1 MKMNLFK
8 SFLVCGAT
16 LCGTILAA
24 QGEPAVLVSDV
35 VEVSE
40 TGIRQYIGRLDAI
53 NDATIP
59 ARVSGELMKCNFKEG
74 DFVQKDTVLFELDDA
89 IYQADYDSAAA
100 QVKQAEAQIKQ
111 AGAQIKQANA
121 QIAQANAQMKQA
133 EAQIKQANANKK
145 YADDEFIRAEKL
157 KNVEAQKSLDAA
169 TRDQALADAQLA
181 GAEAQ
186 IAAAKAAKATAEGNL
201 NAAEAAMESAKSA
214 LAVAKAAL
222 KNAEINL
229 SYTKI
234 KAPFSGKI
242 GKATY
247 SVGNY
252 VTPAS
257 GSLAQITQINP
268 VYVRFAISE
277 PDLLNFV
284 ATAANMERTNSGSV
298 KKSAAELLK
307 EYAKVH
313 ITLSNKLAYDKPATI
328 TIVDNKIDRSTG
340 TVMLWATIDNSDNY
354 LTPGALVTVQL
365 TKKIDVRKPAVPIS
379 AIQIS
384 QQGQFV
390 WVLNSET
397 NEVAPMPVQPGEIIG
412 AHQIVSGVS
421 PGQKVVIDGMHKI
434 IPIPGKASKVK
445 PTYKNVPT
453 AE

>member
-1 MKMNLFK
+1 M
-8 SFLVCGAT
+8 
-16 LCGTILAA
+16 I
-24 QGEPAVLVSDV
+24 
-35 VEVSE
+35 EVSE
-40 TGIRQYIGRLDAI
+40 TGIRQYIGRLDAV

-59 ARVSGELMKCNFKEG
+59 ARVSGELVKCNFKEG
-74 DFVQKDTVLFELDDA
+74 DFVAKDTVLFELDDA
-89 IYQADYDSAAA
+89 IYQAAYDSAAA

-214 LAVAKAAL
+214 LAAAKAAL

-229 SYTKI
+229 GYTKI

-242 GKATY
+242 GKATF

-257 GSLAQITQINP
+257 GSLAQITQIDP
-268 VYVRFAISE
+268 VYVRYSISE
-277 PDLLNFV
+277 PDYLKFIS
-284 ATAANMERTNSGSV
+284 AAAMDAAKAGSG
-298 KKSAAELLK
+298 KKTAAELLK
-307 EYAKVH
+307 EYASVH
-313 ITLSNKLAYDKPATI
+313 ITISNKVPYAFPATI
-328 TIVDNKIDRSTG
+328 TIIDNKIDRSTG
-340 TVMLWATIDNSDNY
+340 TLMLWATIDNKEQL
-354 LTPGALVTVQL
+354 LTPGALVTVQM
-365 TKKIDVRKPAVPIS
+365 TKKIAEKKPAVPIS

-390 WVLNSET
+390 WVLNPET

-412 AHQIVSGVS
+412 AHQIVTGLH

-434 IPIPGKASKVK
+434 IPRPGQAPKVK
-445 PTYKNVPT
+445 PVYKNIPA

>member
-1 MKMNLFK
+1 MKSSILKTVVISCTAF
-8 SFLVCGAT
+8 CGAV
-16 LCGTILAA
+16 LSA
-24 QGEPAVLVSDV
+24 QGIPAVTVSDV
-35 VEVSE
+35 IEINE

-53 NDATIP
+53 HDATIP

-74 DFVQKDTVLFELDDA
+74 DFVQKDSVLFELDDA
-89 IYQADYDSAAA
+89 IYKAAQESASA
-100 QVKQAEAQIKQ
+100 QVKQAKAQIEQSK
-111 AGAQIKQANA
+111 AQILQAKA
-121 QIAQANAQMKQA
+121 QLAQADAQMKQA
-133 EAQIKQANANKK
+133 QAQIKQANANKK
-145 YADDEFIRAEKL
+145 YADDEFKRAEKL
-157 KNVEAQKSLDAA
+157 KNVEAQKSHDVAA
-169 TRDQALADAQLA
+169 RDQALAEAQLA
-181 GAEAQ
+181 AAEAQ
-186 IAAAKAAKATAEGNL
+186 IAAAQAAKATAEGNMK
-201 NAAEAAMESAKSA
+201 AAEAALEAAKSA
-214 LAVAKAAL
+214 LAAAQAAL

-234 KAPFSGKI
+234 KAPFAGKI

-277 PDLLNFV
+277 PDFLNFI
-284 ATAANMERTNSGSV
+284 ATAAKQESAKSGSV

-307 EYAKVH
+307 EYASVH

-365 TKKIDVRKPAVPIS
+365 TKKIEVRKPAVPIS

-390 WVLNSET
+390 WVLNPAT
-397 NEVAPMPVQPGEIIG
+397 NEVVQTPVTPGEVIG
-412 AHQIVSGVS
+412 AHQLVSGIN

-434 IPIPGKASKVK
+434 IPRPGQAPKVK
-445 PTYKNVPT
+445 PVYKNIPA

>member
-8 SFLVCGAT
+8 SFLVCGMT

-40 TGIRQYIGRLDAI
+40 TGIRQYIGRLDAV

-59 ARVSGELMKCNFKEG
+59 ARVSGELVKCNFKEG
-74 DFVQKDTVLFELDDA
+74 DFVAKDTVLFELDDA
-89 IYQADYDSAAA
+89 IYQAAYDSAAA

-214 LAVAKAAL
+214 LAAAKAAL

-229 SYTKI
+229 GYTKI

-242 GKATY
+242 GKATF

-257 GSLAQITQINP
+257 GSLAQITQIDP
-268 VYVRFAISE
+268 VYVRYSISE
-277 PDLLNFV
+277 PDYLKFIS
-284 ATAANMERTNSGSV
+284 AAAAMDAAKAGSG
-298 KKSAAELLK
+298 KKTAAELLK
-307 EYAKVH
+307 EYASVH
-313 ITLSNKLAYDKPATI
+313 ITISNKVPYAFPATI
-328 TIVDNKIDRSTG
+328 TIIDNKIDRSTG
-340 TVMLWATIDNSDNY
+340 TLMLWATIDNKEQL
-354 LTPGALVTVQL
+354 LTPGALVTVQM
-365 TKKIDVRKPAVPIS
+365 TKKIAEKKPAVPIS

-390 WVLNSET
+390 WVLNPET

-412 AHQIVSGVS
+412 AHQIVTGLH

-434 IPIPGKASKVK
+434 IPRPGQAPKVK
-445 PTYKNVPT
+445 PVYKNIPA

>member
-40 TGIRQYIGRLDAI
+40 TGIRQYIGRLDAV

-59 ARVSGELMKCNFKEG
+59 ARVSGELVKCNFKEG
-74 DFVQKDTVLFELDDA
+74 DFVAKDTVLFELDDA
-89 IYQADYDSAAA
+89 IYQAAYDSAAA

-214 LAVAKAAL
+214 LAAAKAAL
-222 KNAEINL
+222 KNTEINL
-229 SYTKI
+229 GYTKI

-242 GKATY
+242 GKATF

-257 GSLAQITQINP
+257 GSLAQITQIDP
-268 VYVRFAISE
+268 VYVRYSISE
-277 PDLLNFV
+277 PDYLKFIS
-284 ATAANMERTNSGSV
+284 AAAAMDAAKAGSG
-298 KKSAAELLK
+298 KKTAAELLK
-307 EYAKVH
+307 EYASVH
-313 ITLSNKLAYDKPATI
+313 ITISNKVPYAFPATI
-328 TIVDNKIDRSTG
+328 TIIDNKIDRSTG
-340 TVMLWATIDNSDNY
+340 TLMLWATIDNKEQL
-354 LTPGALVTVQL
+354 LTPGALVTVQM
-365 TKKIDVRKPAVPIS
+365 TKKIAEKKPAVPIS
-379 AIQIS
+379 AIQIG

-390 WVLNSET
+390 WVLNPETSE
-397 NEVAPMPVQPGEIIG
+397 VVPMPVQPGEIIG
-412 AHQIVSGVS
+412 AHQIVTGLH

-434 IPIPGKASKVK
+434 IPRPGQAPKVK
-445 PTYKNVPT
+445 PVYKNVPT

>member
-40 TGIRQYIGRLDAI
+40 TGIRQYIGRLDAV

-59 ARVSGELMKCNFKEG
+59 ARVSGELVKCNFKEG
-74 DFVQKDTVLFELDDA
+74 DFVAKDTVLFELDDA
-89 IYQADYDSAAA
+89 IYQAAYDSAAA

-111 AGAQIKQANA
+111 AG
-121 QIAQANAQMKQA
+121 
-133 EAQIKQANANKK
+133 AQIKQANANKK

-214 LAVAKAAL
+214 LAAAKAAL

-229 SYTKI
+229 GYTKI

-242 GKATY
+242 GKATF

-257 GSLAQITQINP
+257 GSLAQITQIDP
-268 VYVRFAISE
+268 VYVRYSISE
-277 PDLLNFV
+277 PDYLKFIS
-284 ATAANMERTNSGSV
+284 AAAAMDAAKAGSG
-298 KKSAAELLK
+298 KKTAAELLK
-307 EYAKVH
+307 EYASVH
-313 ITLSNKLAYDKPATI
+313 ITISNKVPYAFPATI
-328 TIVDNKIDRSTG
+328 TIIDNKIDRSTG
-340 TVMLWATIDNSDNY
+340 TLMLWATIDNKEQL
-354 LTPGALVTVQL
+354 LTPGALVTVQMA
-365 TKKIDVRKPAVPIS
+365 KKIAEKKPAVPIS

-390 WVLNSET
+390 WVLNPET

-412 AHQIVSGVS
+412 AHQIVTGLH

-434 IPIPGKASKVK
+434 IPRPGQAPKVK
-445 PTYKNVPT
+445 PVYKNIPA

>member
-1 MKMNLFK
+1 MKINLFK
-8 SFLVCGAT
+8 SFLICGAA
-16 LCGTILAA
+16 LCSTALAA
-24 QGEPAVLVSDV
+24 QDAPAVLISDV
-35 VEVSE
+35 VEVNE

-89 IYQADYDSAAA
+89 IYKAAYDSAKA
-100 QVKQAEAQIKQ
+100 QVAQATAQISQAKAQISQAEAQI
-111 AGAQIKQANA
+111 
-121 QIAQANAQMKQA
+121 AQADAQMKQA

-145 YADDEFIRAEKL
+145 YADDELTRAEKL
-157 KNVEAQKSLDAA
+157 KNVEAQKSHDAA
-169 TRDQALADAQLA
+169 TRDQALAEAQLA

-186 IAAAKAAKATAEGNL
+186 IAAAKAARATAEGNL
-201 NAAEAAMESAKSA
+201 NAA
-214 LAVAKAAL
+214 KAAL
-222 KNAEINL
+222 EAAKSSLAAALAAQKNAEINL

-242 GKATY
+242 GKATF

-277 PDLLNFV
+277 PDYLNFV
-284 ATAANMERTNSGSV
+284 AAAANMERAKNGSV

-307 EYAKVH
+307 EYASVH
-313 ITLSNKLAYDKPATI
+313 ITLSNKLAYEKPATI

-365 TKKIDVRKPAVPIS
+365 TKKIEVRKPAVPIS

-390 WVLNSET
+390 WVLNSTT

-412 AHQIVSGVS
+412 AHQIVSGLH

-434 IPIPGKASKVK
+434 IPRPGQAPKVK
-445 PTYKNVPT
+445 PVYKNIPA

>member
-1 MKMNLFK
+1 MKINLFK
-8 SFLVCGAT
+8 SFLICGAA
-16 LCGTILAA
+16 LCSTALAA
-24 QGEPAVLVSDV
+24 QDAPAVLVSDV
-35 VEVSE
+35 VEVNE

-89 IYQADYDSAAA
+89 IYKAAYDSAKA
-100 QVKQAEAQIKQ
+100 QVAQATAQISQAKAQISQAEAQI
-111 AGAQIKQANA
+111 
-121 QIAQANAQMKQA
+121 AQADAQMKQA

-145 YADDEFIRAEKL
+145 YADDELTRAEKL
-157 KNVEAQKSLDAA
+157 KNVEAQKSHDAA
-169 TRDQALADAQLA
+169 TRDQALAEAQLA

-186 IAAAKAAKATAEGNL
+186 IAAAKAARATAEGNL
-201 NAAEAAMESAKSA
+201 NAA
-214 LAVAKAAL
+214 KAAL
-222 KNAEINL
+222 EAAKSSLAAALAAQKNAEINL

-242 GKATY
+242 GKATF

-277 PDLLNFV
+277 PDYLNFV
-284 ATAANMERTNSGSV
+284 AAAASMERAKNGSV

-307 EYAKVH
+307 EYASVH
-313 ITLSNKLAYDKPATI
+313 ITLSNKLAYEKPATI

-365 TKKIDVRKPAVPIS
+365 TKKIEVRKPAVPIS

-390 WVLNSET
+390 WVLNSTT

-412 AHQIVSGVS
+412 AHQIVSGLH

-434 IPIPGKASKVK
+434 IPRPGQAPKVK
-445 PTYKNVPT
+445 PVYKNIPA

>member
-1 MKMNLFK
+1 MKINLFK

-16 LCGTILAA
+16 LCGTVLAA

-35 VEVSE
+35 VEVNE

-59 ARVSGELMKCNFKEG
+59 ARVSGELMKCNFTEG
-74 DFVQKDTVLFELDDA
+74 EFVEKDAILFELDSE
-89 IYQADYDSAAA
+89 IYQAAYDSAAA

-111 AGAQIKQANA
+111 AKAQITQAKA
-121 QIAQANAQMKQA
+121 QIAQADAQMKQA
-133 EAQIKQANANKK
+133 EAQIKQAKANKR
-145 YADDEFIRAEKL
+145 YADDELTRAEKL
-157 KNVEAQKSLDAA
+157 KNVEAQKSHDAA
-169 TRDQALADAQLA
+169 TRDQALAEAQLA

-201 NAAEAAMESAKSA
+201 SAAEAALEAANSA
-214 LAVAKAAL
+214 LSAAL
-222 KNAEINL
+222 AAQKNAEINL
-229 SYTKI
+229 GYTKI

-277 PDLLNFV
+277 PDYLNFV
-284 ATAANMERTNSGSV
+284 AAAANMELANSGSV

-307 EYAKVH
+307 EYANVH
-313 ITLSNKLAYDKPATI
+313 ITLSNKMAYDKPATI

-340 TVMLWATIDNSDNY
+340 TVMLWATIDNAKNH

-390 WVLNSET
+390 WVLNPET
-397 NEVAPMPVQPGEIIG
+397 NEVVPMPVQPGEIIG
-412 AHQIVSGVS
+412 AHQIVTGLH

-434 IPIPGKASKVK
+434 IPTPGKTPKVK
-445 PTYKNVPT
+445 PVYKNVPT
-453 AE
+453 EE